1 MQEKFTDKHPA
12 RAYFESLS
20 QLDQI
25 QAMQIVAE
33 FEESEMRQRRRYAAL
48 MEQRKEEV
56 LMCALCKIS
65 RCTTVARN
73 THTHTHTHTPGGA
86 GCAAARGARAART
99 PS

>member
-1 MQEKFTDKHPA
+1 MPCGYVTQDYAAAGVLSNSTSFRETRHRLRPRAERAMQEKFTDKHPA

-56 LMCALCKIS
+56 
-65 RCTTVARN
+65 
-73 THTHTHTHTPGGA
+73 
-86 GCAAARGARAART
+86 
-99 PS
+99 